1 MEGVQSETLIV
12 SACKERGGNG
22 KSDYAVK
29 QNEETGPS
37 PINIDF
43 LTEYKS

>member
-1 MEGVQSETLIV
+1 MDGVRKDTLIV
-12 SACKERGGNG
+12 SVYKERVGN
-22 KSDYAVK
+22 KESDYAVM

-43 LTEYKS
+43 LNERKS